1 MTDQHNKIE
10 MSLHKLGFFEE
21 VIENIR
27 QNQSMLDFCENVCNR
42 QIETQIC
49 LHRVNRLIAK
59 GKTLHGHIAKQPQ
72 KHLGVDVIPLNA
84 NWQKDSCKEMLIRL
98 NEVFENMNA
107 NMTAVSKIKQSHINV
122 ESHTDL
128 QASLSDLAYAS
139 TRCKN
144 ANRVISDM
152 TNRFCQLYVL
162 SGCYGRTIHTEP
174 LFE

>member
-1 MTDQHNKIE
+1 M
-10 MSLHKLGFFEE
+10 
-21 VIENIR
+21 
-27 QNQSMLDFCENVCNR
+27 
-42 QIETQIC
+42 
-49 LHRVNRLIAK
+49 NRLIAK

-107 NMTAVSKIKQSHINV
+107 NMTAVSKIKQSHINID
-122 ESHTDL
+122 SHSDL
-128 QASLSDLAYAS
+128 QASLSALAYAS

-152 TNRFCQLYVL
+152 TNRFC
-162 SGCYGRTIHTEP
+162 
-174 LFE
+174 